1 MAKGEGAEMTVEPD
15 PGPVV
20 LAQALGEALMGAA
33 RAAMPHECCGLLLG
47 IGNRIDS
54 IIATANVADD
64 PARHFAIDP
73 RALID
78 AHRAARAGGPQV
90 LGYYHSH
97 PAGPASPSAT
107 DRAEAAGDGRI
118 WAIIEPGGAEA
129 AGDVTF
135 WRDDETGFTRLA
147 VQAPPG

>member
-1 MAKGEGAEMTVEPD
+1 MTVERS

-20 LAQALGEALMGAA
+20 LAQALYQALLGQALAA
-33 RAAMPHECCGLLLG
+33 VPHECCGLLLG
-47 IGNRIDS
+47 SGNRIAR
-54 IIATANVADD
+54 IVPAANVAED

-97 PAGPASPSAT
+97 PAGPATPSAT

-118 WAIIEPGGAEA
+118 WAIVAPGGAEA

-135 WRDDETGFTRLA
+135 WRDDETGFTPLA
-147 VQAPPG
+147 VQALPG